1 MSASNWALHS
11 GHLKFGVSRRSRQSP
26 RFKMCVSKC
35 GFGYQSERFGLCVSK
50 WAYQYITVGVSNWT
64 FQMGRFKVS
73 FSTRALQRGRFKVGV
88 SESAFQSRRFKVRAF
103 PIGVLKWER
112 QVGVSIWAIQSG
124 RFKVA
129 VSTFQN

>member
-11 GHLKFGVSRRSRQSP
+11 GRLKFGVSRRSRQSP

-88 SESAFQSRRFKVRAF
+88 SESAFQRERVYNWRLEMGASSWCFS
-103 PIGVLKWER
+103 IGVSK
-112 QVGVSIWAIQSG
+112 
-124 RFKVA
+124 
-129 VSTFQN
+129 